1 MIIVLCLKNFGK
13 TPSYIKK
20 ILKDKEMEKV
30 AEVERVKAIKPP
42 LRYLPE
48 EERMELLKVSV
59 FNYLIF
65 VYHF

>member
-1 MIIVLCLKNFGK
+1 MIVLRLKNFGK

-30 AEVERVKAIKPP
+30 AEVERVRAIKPP

-59 FNYLIF
+59 FNF
-65 VYHF
+65 FFFFC